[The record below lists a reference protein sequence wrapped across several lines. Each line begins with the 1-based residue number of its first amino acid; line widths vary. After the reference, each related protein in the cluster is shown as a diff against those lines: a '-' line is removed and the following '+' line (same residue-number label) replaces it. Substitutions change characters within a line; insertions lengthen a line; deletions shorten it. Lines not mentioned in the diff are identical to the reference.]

1 MEKVNREVAWL
12 KQMSVGDCKRK
23 TSGLA
28 STLKQSLSV
37 SVETSKLF
45 RAYFEK
51 TCCESVIS
59 KVSAQGDISV
69 QE

>member
-12 KQMSVGDCKRK
+12 KQMSVGDSKWK
-23 TSGLA
+23 TSGPA
-28 STLKQSLSV
+28 STLKQPLSI

-45 RAYFEK
+45 SAFFEK
-51 TCCESVIS
+51 TCCKSVIS
-59 KVSAQGDISV
+59 KVRAKGVISV